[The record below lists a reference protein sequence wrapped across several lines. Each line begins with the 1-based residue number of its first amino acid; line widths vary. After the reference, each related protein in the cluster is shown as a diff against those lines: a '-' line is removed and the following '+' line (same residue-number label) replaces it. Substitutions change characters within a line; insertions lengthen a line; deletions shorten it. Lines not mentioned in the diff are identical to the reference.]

1 MIRKVAWVT
10 MTFLAI
16 SVGIY
21 GGMSIITPAART
33 GFVQNLFD
41 TALIPITMHLAGG
54 TVAIIFGAFQVN
66 SCLRA
71 KFLPAH
77 RWLGRAY
84 LVAVVVGAVGG
95 LALARNS
102 DGGLVGHFGF
112 AMLGVC
118 WLFATL
124 NAYRH
129 IRAGDITTHRA
140 WMYRSYALT
149 LAAVTLRI
157 YLPLFQVA
165 GYGFDVAYPLIS
177 WIAWVPNLLI
187 VEWFVLTRP
196 SAKIAR

>member
-21 GGMSIITPAART
+21 AGMSIITPAART

-41 TALIPITMHLAGG
+41 AALIPITMHLAGG
-54 TVAIIFGAFQVN
+54 AVAIIFGAFQVN
-66 SCLRA
+66 SRLRA

-84 LVAVVVGAVGG
+84 LVAVVVSGVGG
-95 LALARNS
+95 LILARNS

-112 AMLGVC
+112 AMLAVC

-129 IRAGDITTHRA
+129 IRAGDIITHRA

-196 SAKIAR
+196 SAKTAS

>member
-21 GGMSIITPAART
+21 GGAAIIVPTVRP
-33 GFVQNLFD
+33 GLLQNLFD
-41 TALIPITMHLAGG
+41 TALIPVTMHLAGG
-54 TVAIIFGAFQVN
+54 MVAIMFGAFQVN
-66 SCLRA
+66 SRLRA
-71 KFLPAH
+71 KFLPGH

-84 LVAVVVGAVGG
+84 VVAVVISALGG

-102 DGGLVGHFGF
+102 EGGLVGHFGF
-112 AMLGVC
+112 AMLAVC

-124 NAYRH
+124 NAYRY
-129 IRAGDITTHRA
+129 IRAGDLATHRA

-157 YLPLFQVA
+157 YLPLFQIA

-196 SAKIAR
+196 SSKTAA

>member
-1 MIRKVAWVT
+1 MIRKVGWVT

-21 GGMSIITPAART
+21 AGMSIITPAART

-41 TALIPITMHLAGG
+41 TALVPITMHLAGG
-54 TVAIIFGAFQVN
+54 AVAIVFGAFQVN
-66 SCLRA
+66 SRLRA

-84 LVAVVVGAVGG
+84 LVAVVVSGVGG
-95 LALARNS
+95 LILAKNS

-112 AMLGVC
+112 AMLAVC

-124 NAYRH
+124 NAYRY

-157 YLPLFQVA
+157 YLPLFQIA
-165 GYGFDVAYPLIS
+165 GYEFDVAYPLIS

-196 SAKIAR
+196 SAKIAG

>member
-1 MIRKVAWVT
+1 

-66 SCLRA
+66 SRLRA

-84 LVAVVVGAVGG
+84 LVAVVVSGVGG
-95 LALARNS
+95 LILARNS

-112 AMLGVC
+112 AMLAVC
-118 WLFATL
+118 WLFATS
-124 NAYRH
+124 NAYRY
-129 IRAGDITTHRA
+129 IRAGDITMHRA

-157 YLPLFQVA
+157 YLPLFQIA

-196 SAKIAR
+196 SAKISS

>member
-1 MIRKVAWVT
+1 

-21 GGMSIITPAART
+21 GGMSITTPAART

-66 SCLRA
+66 SRLRA

-84 LVAVVVGAVGG
+84 LVAVVVSGVGG
-95 LALARNS
+95 LILARNS

-112 AMLGVC
+112 AMLAVC

-129 IRAGDITTHRA
+129 IRARDITTHRA

-157 YLPLFQVA
+157 DLPLFQIA

-187 VEWFVLTRP
+187 VEWFVLTRAP
-196 SAKIAR
+196 AKTTG

>member
-1 MIRKVAWVT
+1 MIRKVAWVA

-21 GGMSIITPAART
+21 AGMSIITPAART

-41 TALIPITMHLAGG
+41 TALVPITMHLAGG

-66 SCLRA
+66 SRLRA

-84 LVAVVVGAVGG
+84 LVAVVVSGVGG
-95 LALARNS
+95 LILARNS

-112 AMLGVC
+112 AMLAVC

-157 YLPLFQVA
+157 YLPLFQIA

-196 SAKIAR
+196 SAKIAG